1 MIFCRG
7 CFMPIMNAKKYIYDD
22 AGYCENW
29 ILKKLLLEVKL
40 IFIEID
46 CCSECGITDH
56 YCYIYNGR
64 SYCKECMIKVL
75 LEDKVIKLEEV

>member
-1 MIFCRG
+1 
-7 CFMPIMNAKKYIYDD
+7 MPIMNGNMYIDDD
-22 AGYCENW
+22 AAHCENY
-29 ILKKLLLEVKL
+29 ILKKLLSEEKL
-40 IFIEID
+40 ILIEKD
-46 CCSECGITDH
+46 CCSECETTNN